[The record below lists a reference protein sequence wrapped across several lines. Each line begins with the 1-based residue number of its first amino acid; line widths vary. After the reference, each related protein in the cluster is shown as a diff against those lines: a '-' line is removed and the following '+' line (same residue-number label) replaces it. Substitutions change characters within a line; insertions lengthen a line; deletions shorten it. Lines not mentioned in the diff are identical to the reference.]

1 MFSLKT
7 KVALVTGASQGIGRD
22 TALALAEA
30 GAKVAAAARN
40 EEKLAALVTE
50 IVAAGGE
57 AFAVKMDVAD
67 AEQVKAGFKQVVEK
81 FGRLDILVN
90 NAAITRDGLALRM
103 KQDDWEAVIR
113 TNLTGAH
120 LCIQQALGTMMRAR
134 AGRIGF
140 ASLNGRH

>member
-1 MFSLKT
+1 MFSLKN

-50 IVAAGGE
+50 IVATGGE

-67 AEQVKAGFKQVVEK
+67 AEQVKSGFKRSEERRVGKEC
-81 FGRLDILVN
+81 RS
-90 NAAITRDGLALRM
+90 R
-103 KQDDWEAVIR
+103 WSPY
-113 TNLTGAH
+113 H
-120 LCIQQALGTMMRAR
+120 
-134 AGRIGF
+134 
-140 ASLNGRH
+140 